1 MDKTGQEVSIFLNNP
16 KVLKVYIKI
25 YQLVQESLIANKLNE
40 ELKNEMQR
48 EAKNEFELKPML
60 IHLSMTWMT
69 EYKQWHGNNFV
80 LLAVCFI
87 LKTRWTGLTR
97 PGQSWMICRNSLI
110 LYCFNW
116 YFRLQS
122 ITPLA
127 WTFLFN
133 LFLLKHQ
140 IFINQFVE
148 TSLHL
153 TRFNSTYNTE
163 I

>member
-69 EYKQWHGNNFV
+69 EYKQ
-80 LLAVCFI
+80 
-87 LKTRWTGLTR
+87 
-97 PGQSWMICRNSLI
+97 
-110 LYCFNW
+110 
-116 YFRLQS
+116 
-122 ITPLA
+122 
-127 WTFLFN
+127 
-133 LFLLKHQ
+133 
-140 IFINQFVE
+140 
-148 TSLHL
+148 
-153 TRFNSTYNTE
+153 
-163 I
+163 